1 MPHPL
6 PSVSTCG
13 SSNRQPAMP
22 DTPDNTVSQWG
33 WMNSRM
39 LYHNWDPQND
49 IGRHL
54 PQDTGYFRLVF
65 FTWNSGVADITRG
78 LGESLARRPQDAF
91 HFLCSDEFQAR
102 DLAAA
107 GLSARHVSHN
117 AFLDESL
124 YPVAETPPRSRR
136 FEAVCI
142 SRMSR
147 FKRHH
152 LAQAVPR
159 VLFIGSVVAD
169 GDDQAYFE
177 ELAALMPRAEFTH
190 RETRWLT
197 SPEVARRANDAAVG
211 LILSEVEGGSYATT
225 EYMLCGLPVVSTA
238 SIGGRDSWLHPRF
251 SRVVP
256 ASVRAIAE
264 AVEEL
269 IAHPPNPHDVRDHA
283 LRVMCEQRRRFFEL
297 GQQLYE
303 VENTG
308 RDFARDFYACFRQ
321 KMADWQPNRN
331 VMDVWRR
338 MFPSG

>member
-1 MPHPL
+1 MPENSDH
-6 PSVSTCG
+6 
-13 SSNRQPAMP
+13 A
-22 DTPDNTVSQWG
+22 VSQWG
-33 WMNSRM
+33 WINSRM
-39 LYHNWDPQND
+39 LYHNYCTQND

-54 PQDTGYFRLVF
+54 PEDTGFFRLVF
-65 FTWNSGVADITRG
+65 FAWDADAVEVIRW
-78 LGESLARRPQDAF
+78 LGGAQAQRPQDVF
-91 HFLCSDEFQAR
+91 HFLSSDEFQTR
-102 DLAAA
+102 DFTAA

-124 YPVAETPPRSRR
+124 YPVAETGPRTRR
-136 FEAVCI
+136 YGAVCI

-177 ELAALMPRAEFTH
+177 ELAALMPEAEFTH
-190 RETRWLT
+190 REQRWLST
-197 SPEVARRANDAAVG
+197 PEVARRANEAATG

-238 SIGGRDSWLHPRF
+238 SRGGRDCWLHPRY

-256 ASVRAIAE
+256 ASPRAVAE

-269 IAHPPNPHDVRDHA
+269 TAHPPNPHDVRDHA
-283 LRVMCEQRRRFFEL
+283 LRVMCEHRRRFFEL

-308 RDFARDFYACFRQ
+308 RDFARDFYASFRH
-321 KMADWQPNRN
+321 KVADWQPNAA
-331 VMDVWRR
+331 VMEVWARSFGNR
-338 MFPSG
+338 GG